1 MSAPRSL
8 LDVRDLGKA
17 YGDVAVLD
25 GVTFTVEPAEVVALT
40 GPNGS
45 GKSTLLKCIAGWE
58 EPTTGVV
65 LFDGGPY
72 AEQLPRVRAA
82 VAVALG
88 GGADFPGLTVREHLE
103 FMARGHGNT
112 DPGPIVAAVLDELD
126 LAHMAEKF
134 PFALSQGQRRRLGLA
149 ACFVRPRRLLVLDEP
164 EQNLDRSGRE
174 WLAERIAAEQRA
186 GVAVLMACH
195 DPVLVAATAD
205 AEVELGF
212 DLPEDDRDG
221 AA

>member
-72 AEQLPRVRAA
+72 AEQLPCVRAA
-82 VAVALG
+82 LAGGALG
-88 GGADFPGLTVREHLE
+88 NQLLEQIQTVDAVLVGD
-103 FMARGHGNT
+103 GHG
-112 DPGPIVAAVLDELD
+112 GL
-126 LAHMAEKF
+126 LA
-134 PFALSQGQRRRLGLA
+134 GGGRLHHTTGSVVSRA
-149 ACFVRPRRLLVLDEP
+149 SNRLKP
-164 EQNLDRSGRE
+164 TARS
-174 WLAERIAAEQRA
+174 
-186 GVAVLMACH
+186 
-195 DPVLVAATAD
+195 
-205 AEVELGF
+205 
-212 DLPEDDRDG
+212 LP
-221 AA
+221 